1 MLSRDRSKPRIMARI
16 DANVLVVN
24 RSLQSHFTNMYGIY
38 YFTLAVKSLRRFDV
52 TSSGD
57 ILKSSDIS

>member
-1 MLSRDRSKPRIMARI
+1 MARI

-24 RSLQSHFTNMYGIY
+24 RSLQSHFTNMYGVY

-52 TSSGD
+52 ISSGD